1 MFVGG
6 VGGKAGGG
14 DEVQRCTA
22 HERGV
27 GEGMETAI
35 RGGMGGCAVGQG
47 GPTCR
52 LQRQPWRDR
61 CIPRHVQAVRLR
73 VKRAIF
79 YMFGRSLLSPR
90 LLCFNQFLF
99 PADASLDN
107 LLSKMTYKHHA
118 RAFAAAVFIACAVV
132 LLTSNGSNT
141 RSAPHEALSVTSLTA
156 AQKQFDAA
164 TQRLVAVEARPA
176 CDRKVCSPAE
186 KLRKAHEIQL
196 SIIQQKKSLAHVR
209 LVQAS
214 QKKSDLHPE
223 SLELKHEHV
232 SLAAVPSHPPAA
244 PGKVASAASHSSSS
258 QSGAAVKSTNP
269 AVKSA
274 AASGSSKASGSGSS
288 SASSSSNGLD
298 LQPFLQVQGEVVKA
312 QGELEH
318 RRLAVTAAL
327 SDLKQTQHLTECAV
341 GDKSCLALGGMLAIA
356 KAKAIETSTAA
367 VEKAKKDFEDQKEVL
382 IALIDKR
389 VKMEGGLEVAIN
401 AALDKSK
408 QDKDKAAKL
417 KKAASRALTLAQQA
431 KEREEAAAALSAQ
444 QAAEAKAAMEEAEKE
459 AKLLMKDNADLTADG
474 QLEGTLEQRAAK
486 LQAAASAAA
495 ASARSDS
502 DAAVEAA
509 NQLLFVYREHLNVHQ
524 SSSSMDNLQK
534 ELKDVGTQVRGF
546 DWKKAIKDTTYDTPL
561 EDESS
566 SGFLSTTLDK
576 VVFGCCVSVIA
587 LALIALAFNAYKK
600 RQSASAAAAT
610 DPASAPRSSN
620 RPSSYRVLV

>member
-1 MFVGG
+1 
-6 VGGKAGGG
+6 
-14 DEVQRCTA
+14 
-22 HERGV
+22 
-27 GEGMETAI
+27 
-35 RGGMGGCAVGQG
+35 
-47 GPTCR
+47 
-52 LQRQPWRDR
+52 
-61 CIPRHVQAVRLR
+61 
-73 VKRAIF
+73 
-79 YMFGRSLLSPR
+79 
-90 LLCFNQFLF
+90 
-99 PADASLDN
+99 
-107 LLSKMTYKHHA
+107 MTYKHHF
-118 RAFAAAVFIACAVV
+118 RAFAAAVSIACAVV
-132 LLTSNGSNT
+132 LLTSDGGSA
-141 RSAPHEALSVTSLTA
+141 RLAPYEAFSVAGLSV
-156 AQKQFDAA
+156 AQKQFDDA
-164 TQRLVAVEARPA
+164 TQRLVAMEARPA
-176 CDRKVCSPAE
+176 CDRKVCSSAE

-196 SIIQQKKSLAHVR
+196 ATIQQKKSLAHVR
-209 LVQAS
+209 LVQSS
-214 QKKSDLHPE
+214 QKKSDLHSE
-223 SLELKHEHV
+223 ALELKHAHV
-232 SLAAVPSHPPAA
+232 TLSSKAPQKISLAAAPA
-244 PGKVASAASHSSSS
+244 AASHASTSSSH
-258 QSGAAVKSTNP
+258 SGAASQAVAASHASTSSSHSGAASKDVSP
-269 AVKSA
+269 VATKA
-274 AASGSSKASGSGSS
+274 AASASSGSAKASGSGSA
-288 SASSSSNGLD
+288 SASSSSSGANGLD

-327 SDLKQTQHLTECAV
+327 SDLKQTKHVVECAV

-356 KAKAIETSTAA
+356 KAKAIETSTAE
-367 VEKAKKDFEDQKEVL
+367 VEKAKKDFEDQKGIL

-417 KKAASRALTLAQQA
+417 KKAATRALTLAQQA

-459 AKLLMKDNADLTADG
+459 AKLLMNDNAALTADG
-474 QLEGTLEQRAAK
+474 KLEGTLEERAAK
-486 LQAAASAAA
+486 LQASASAAA

-546 DWKKAIKDTTYDTPL
+546 DWKKAIKDTTYETPL
-561 EDESS
+561 EDENP

-600 RQSASAAAAT
+600 RQAASAAPAS
-610 DPASAPRSSN
+610 DPASAPRSSG